1 MSNRIVEVTKQSW
14 GSRIMS
20 SFMGVI
26 FGILLF
32 LGSFFVIWRNEG
44 RTNLADVAQD
54 SIAVSAAT
62 VDNSADG
69 EMVAATGTLAAAE
82 PLGDPEFLQP
92 GAYLE
97 LERTVEIYAW
107 VERSSSKTETNT
119 GGSSTTTTEYTYEK
133 TWTSN
138 PPNSANFKEPA
149 GHENYDLTIHEASFT
164 ASSASVGAYAVDLNQ
179 LALPSSEPVALSQS
193 NVVAD
198 SGFEVV
204 GDYLFLGTGSL
215 QQPAVGDVRISYRAV
230 PSGQDVTVFGKQEG
244 NRIVPY
250 VHRGEDTLYSAH
262 VGTREMG
269 IAAMDAAHRTSTWL
283 FRGIGF
289 LMMWIGLT
297 LILGP
302 ISTFLDVL
310 PFLGNLSRGMIRI
323 VTFGF
328 SFVVALIAI
337 IVSAI
342 LQSVV
347 GLIIIGLAA
356 VGIAVF
362 FYMRS
367 KNQPPKASVA

>member
-1 MSNRIVEVTKQSW
+1 MSNRIVEVSRQSW

-32 LGSFFVIWRNEG
+32 LGSFIVIWRNEG

-54 SIAVSAAT
+54 SIAISAAT
-62 VDNSADG
+62 VDSSADG
-69 EMVAATGTLAAAE
+69 EMVAASGVLAAAE

-92 GAYLE
+92 GSYLE
-97 LERTVEIYAW
+97 LERNVEIYAW
-107 VERSSSKTETNT
+107 VERSSSNTETNT

-138 PPNSANFKEPA
+138 PPNSANFKEPT
-149 GHENYDLTIHEASFT
+149 GHENYELTINEASFT

-179 LALPSSEPVALSQS
+179 LALPSSQPVALSQA
-193 NVVAD
+193 NVAAD
-198 SGFEVV
+198 SGFDVV
-204 GDYLFLGTGSL
+204 GEYLFLGTGSV

-244 NRIVPY
+244 SRIVPY
-250 VHRGEDTLYSAH
+250 LHRGEDMLYSAH

-269 IAAMDAAHRTSTWL
+269 IAAMDAAHRTSTWI
-283 FRGIGF
+283 FRAVGF
-289 LMMWIGLT
+289 LMMWIGLS

-323 VTFGF
+323 VTFAF

-342 LQSVV
+342 LQSVI

-367 KNQPPKASVA
+367 KNQPPKASIA